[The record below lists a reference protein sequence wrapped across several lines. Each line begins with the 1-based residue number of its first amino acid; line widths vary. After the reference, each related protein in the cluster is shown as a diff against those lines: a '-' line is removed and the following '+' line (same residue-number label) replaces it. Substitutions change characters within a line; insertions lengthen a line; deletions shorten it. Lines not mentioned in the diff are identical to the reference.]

1 MKHPSRESRR
11 VLWPE
16 TNLPLRR
23 KDLGKGFLNSSS
35 LPTASTSGCATLLN
49 VIRGAITRRIV
60 AEEGGCD

>member
-1 MKHPSRESRR
+1 MKRPSRESRR

-35 LPTASTSGCATLLN
+35 LPTASMSGRSTLWK
-49 VIRGAITRRIV
+49 VIRGAITLSIIE
-60 AEEGGCD
+60 EEGGCD